1 MNVFDFLQ
9 SVFNIIMVITI
20 PIYIMYL
27 ITLRKNRNEET
38 LKSPFFKLMFSLGIA
53 DVGVMFTLLLGADLA
68 ASGLVPEVYIFLGN
82 LSARLFNIG
91 CYGFGLAQNFGVLFV
106 ALNRFTAYLVP
117 MKHSLVN
124 ISLGYVRSGGGVSD
138 MGKLGSWF

>member
-1 MNVFDFLQ
+1 
-9 SVFNIIMVITI
+9 
-20 PIYIMYL
+20 MYL

-53 DVGVMFTLLLGADLA
+53 DVGMMFTLLLGTDLA
-68 ASGLVPEVYIFLGN
+68 ASGLVPEVFIFLGS

-91 CYGFGLAQNFGVLFV
+91 LYGFGSAQDFGVLFV

-117 MKHSLVN
+117 MKHSQV
-124 ISLGYVRSGGGVSD
+124 
-138 MGKLGSWF
+138 